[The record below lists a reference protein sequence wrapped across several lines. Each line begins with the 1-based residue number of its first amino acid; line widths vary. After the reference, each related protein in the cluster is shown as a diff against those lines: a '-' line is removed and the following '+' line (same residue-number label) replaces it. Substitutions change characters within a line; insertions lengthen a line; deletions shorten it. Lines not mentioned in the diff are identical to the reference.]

1 MTKMKKMKPTKLT
14 TEEVI
19 IEIPDIPQLAR
30 IGYDE
35 MPHYLFRKDGFYY
48 CGHCGHRFGKA
59 ILSASPDQCPMC
71 QTPYVLKQITKRTNY
86 RNLETHM
93 FARVLQK
100 YEGRIVKRDYMIR
113 HYVSDMKEMVSIDE
127 VERETIYKGQCYQHR
142 KHPIRGDEPYF
153 NKYTRRSGTWD
164 EGNFRL
170 SDYEFRMKKSFEFFP
185 ESLEAF
191 LSDTDLRYSGVGSF
205 TEKKHGKNLSWYAMR
220 YMREATNY
228 PWVEYL
234 YKLGMT
240 NLYEEVISFSTDHRY
255 VRPESLRRY
264 SKFIRENN
272 ASTRHLIVY
281 RTFEKLGVKLTFE
294 EVDMVGVRDNAL
306 KIIAMNKITGMSH
319 SKIIRY
325 VQDEVKQEIGCGAS
339 RHLDYVRLN
348 HYIDYIEMMVKIGL
362 KPDTTIL
369 AFPKDLNKAH
379 DDAVGKFNAL
389 KAELETN
396 AYKEIYEKIRKLEFK
411 HQELRIVAP
420 RSISEIH
427 EEGRALN
434 HCVGSYSQRV
444 LDGATVILFIR
455 KSESP
460 NTSFYTMEY
469 KNKKIVQV
477 KGRDNKQMSDE
488 IAMFVGEWEKWLNKK
503 KKATVVRLEQC
514 AAV

>member
-1 MTKMKKMKPTKLT
+1 MMMKTKPTKLT

-19 IEIPDIPQLAR
+19 IEISDIPQLAH
-30 IGYDE
+30 IGYEE

-59 ILSASPDQCPMC
+59 ILNTCPHQCLLC

-93 FARVLQK
+93 FAQVLQK
-100 YEGRIVKRDYMIR
+100 HDGRIVKRDYMIR
-113 HYVSDMKEMVSIDE
+113 HYVSDVKEHVSIDE

-153 NKYTRRSGTWD
+153 NKYTRRCGEWSEGT
-164 EGNFRL
+164 FSI
-170 SDYEFRMKKSFEFFP
+170 SDYEFRMKKNFEFYP
-185 ESLEAF
+185 ASLEEF
-191 LSDTDLRYSGVGSF
+191 LSDTDLKYSGVGSF
-205 TEKKHGKNLSWYAMR
+205 ADQKHGEKLSWYAMR
-220 YMREATNY
+220 YMREATRY

-272 ASTRHLIVY
+272 ASTKHLIIY
-281 RTFEKLGVKLTFE
+281 RTFEKLGLKLTFE
-294 EVDMVGVRDNAL
+294 EVKIVGDRENAL
-306 KIIAMNKITGMSH
+306 KIIALNKITGMNH
-319 SKIIRY
+319 AKIIHY
-325 VQDEVKQEIGCGAS
+325 IQEEKKHKIGCGS
-339 RHLDYVRLN
+339 SQHLDYVRLN

-362 KPDTTIL
+362 KPDTAIL
-369 AFPKDLNKAH
+369 AFPKDLYRAH

-389 KAELETN
+389 QAELETN
-396 AYKEIYEKIRKLEFK
+396 AYKAIYENIRKLEFK
-411 HQELRIVAP
+411 HQELRILAP
-420 RSISEIH
+420 RCISEIH
-427 EEGRALN
+427 EEGKALN

-444 LDGATVILFIR
+444 LDGTTIILFIR
-455 KSESP
+455 KTESP
-460 NTSFYTMEY
+460 NTSFYTLEY
-469 KNKKIVQV
+469 RNKKIIQI

-488 IAMFVGEWEKWLNKK
+488 IALFVGEWEKWLSKK

-514 AAV
+514 ATV